1 MNSPVWDNKSNN
13 YLEVHTNRM
22 SMLEELGV
30 LAALCMLNEHA
41 CNKTLQVFVDNNGAV
56 FAYAKGYSR
65 KCRLLN
71 TIISAIKIVSHSL
84 GINVV
89 VTDIMR
95 RSDEGSRVTDDLSKA
110 NKSTLSGFMGTSNR
124 VLLIPQTIWDWMKH
138 PTMDDYSLGHRIIA
152 EINSCGGTRA
162 VAPYTPKFIG

>member
-1 MNSPVWDNKSNN
+1 M
-13 YLEVHTNRM
+13 
-22 SMLEELGV
+22 
-30 LAALCMLNEHA
+30 
-41 CNKTLQVFVDNNGAV
+41 

-71 TIISAIKIVSHSL
+71 TIISAIKIVSQSL

-95 RSDEGSRVTDDLSKA
+95 RSDEGSRVADDLSKA
-110 NKSTLSGFMGTSNR
+110 NKSTLPGFMGRSNR